1 VKQALFLAAAREEFL
16 AEVAYY
22 NEAQTGLGLRFA
34 AAVELAT
41 ARALTFPLSG
51 TPATTGTRRMIVR
64 GFPYSVFYR
73 PQGDGIV
80 IFAIAHHARRP
91 CGWPNSQAG
100 A

>member
-1 VKQALFLAAAREEFL
+1 M

-22 NEAQTGLGLRFA
+22 NAAQTGLGLRFA
-34 AAVELAT
+34 VAVEVAT

-51 TPATTGTRRMIVR
+51 TPAAADTRRMIVR

-73 PQGDGIV
+73 PQEDGIV
-80 IFAIAHHARRP
+80 VFAVAHHARRP
-91 CGWPNSQAG
+91 SYWASRTAG

>member
-1 VKQALFLAAAREEFL
+1 VKQALFLAAAREELL

-51 TPATTGTRRMIVR
+51 TPAAAGTRRMIVR

-73 PQGDGIV
+73 TQEDGIV
-80 IFAIAHHARRP
+80 VFAVAHHARRP
-91 CGWPNSQAG
+91 GYWAGRKAG